1 MDASC
6 EIQGSIHVCL
16 IHLSMC
22 PGNWVHIKFHLI
34 GRLFILREYHLFIIQ
49 AYGASI
55 LLLYY
60 MGILTHDIHAAI
72 LVVTTPEKFP
82 TR

>member
-1 MDASC
+1 MA
-6 EIQGSIHVCL
+6 EGSTADNHSRFKSILNKACQ
-16 IHLSMC
+16 
-22 PGNWVHIKFHLI
+22 FHLI